1 MSGRK
6 LAILA
11 LIFVVLG
18 FAAYLPRR
26 PSETQRGD
34 TPVSG
39 DELFANLDVN
49 AIASVEI
56 NADGKTSTI
65 SKKDDTWIVGS
76 LYDYPADRSKI
87 VEQLRGLKF
96 LKIGQTVRG
105 GDKMLDEFGLG
116 EDSDSIRFID
126 SAGTELA
133 ALRIGKARTPKKTG
147 QPPSGPAG
155 FGGMP
160 DGRYIS
166 TDGSNV
172 ILIDDSLST
181 WVGSDDGWVKK
192 QLLSVTGTDIT
203 TVTVSSND
211 TAYSLNFESGE
222 AKLGDLAEDE
232 KLDTG
237 DAGRVR
243 GALNYLSFDSIADPA
258 LSDEN
263 TGMGNP
269 ITYRAK
275 EKSGIVY
282 ELKIGGTPADS
293 DDKRY
298 AQVAVSYGALPP
310 PTREDAEALVPSQP
324 EPAEGS
330 GDDAS
335 ETPTKPREELVQE
348 ELDRLLAEHQRKA
361 DESLKK
367 VEELA
372 GLGGWTY
379 LLTKY
384 SAESISMGREQ
395 LVEKIEEEEEEEAE
409 AEAADGSSSD
419 TGPAFTEGPVFTP
432 AADAAEPGDQP
443 AASSESDPVAPPP
456 PALPPI
462 PTDAE

>member
-6 LAILA
+6 LVILA
-11 LIFVVLG
+11 LILVVLG

-34 TPVSG
+34 APVSG

-56 NADGKTSTI
+56 NTDGKTSTI
-65 SKKDDTWIVGS
+65 SKKDDTWVVGS

-96 LKIGQTVRG
+96 LKIGQPVRG
-105 GDKMLDEFGLG
+105 GDKMLDEFELG

-133 ALRIGKARTPKKTG
+133 TLRIGKARTPKKTG

-155 FGGMP
+155 FGGGMP

-172 ILIDDSLST
+172 ILIDDALST

-258 LSDEN
+258 LSDED

-298 AQVAVSYGALPP
+298 ARVVVSSGALPP
-310 PTREDAEALVPSQP
+310 PTQEDAEALVPSQP

-330 GDDAS
+330 GDAS

-361 DESLKK
+361 DETLQK

-372 GLGGWTY
+372 GLGSWTY

-395 LVEKIEEEEEEEAE
+395 LVEKIEEEEE
-409 AEAADGSSSD
+409 AEAADGSSSG
-419 TGPAFTEGPVFTP
+419 TGPAFTDGPVFTP
-432 AADAAEPGDQP
+432 AADTAEPGDQP
-443 AASSESDPVAPPP
+443 AASESDAVAPPP
-456 PALPPI
+456 PPAALPPI
-462 PTDAE
+462 PTDVE